1 MNPEDRLPAPL
12 EQAVAE
18 IRGEEVSQA
27 DVDAAASR
35 VWRRLA
41 QEAERP
47 AEHIGDCAAFR
58 ELFADYRAGR
68 LSDARALLVRDHL
81 HECVACRR
89 VFEGKVV
96 SLERPLPDG
105 RGSESISRRSET
117 RAAGRWAVA
126 AGVVVAGGLV
136 AWFTIFQHTSSGRT
150 VVQSING
157 TLYEVSGAGLRPMA
171 PGEALPDGIE
181 IRTARDSRATIALG
195 DGSLAELR
203 ERSDFSTSGASSG
216 PGGDMT
222 LHLDRGSLIVQAAK
236 RRSGHLF
243 VATADC
249 RVAVTG
255 TMFGVN
261 AGVKGTRVSVVEGQ
275 VSVSQENRQRILS
288 PGEQFSTS
296 EVLERAPVRQQVS
309 WSTNTRFL
317 GALAAL
323 HDILIE
329 PRPVKQ
335 VRYSSRLLPRLP
347 ESTVFYAAIPN
358 LSDYFAEAK
367 AAFRK
372 KSTEDAGLRAWL
384 AAPEGAQAAAIEP
397 FLDRLRA
404 ANEYLGDEIVVFG
417 TTSAPAPVIL
427 AELKRDGFAEF
438 LRGTGLP
445 LAMEVRSG
453 MVLLSP
459 NPKALAVA
467 LDGTFQNTEF
477 YRRIEGAYRQGAGLL
492 LCADLKSVP
501 HASLPFRNGGGLDV
515 DRSRQAKAPAPP
527 MGATPPARF
536 LIVGQQQVSKRIETR
551 AALDFDGPRQGIAA
565 WLAAPSPF
573 GALDYITPEATLAA
587 AFVVADPAAMLDQIL
602 SRDPQAAEGRRELAA
617 SLGGEFALALDG
629 PPFPVPSWKLV
640 AEVYDPARFEKALET
655 VVAEHNR
662 AAEGTGAKRLR
673 MAQETADGRTYYLL
687 GLGDPN
693 PLGEAHYTFASGY
706 LIAAPTRALVAR
718 ALEAGANGI
727 GLARSQSF
735 TALLPHDPYADFS
748 AVVYQHLGTTL
759 APFAGLL
766 GPKGAELANPKPL
779 LVAAYAEPDRVTLA
793 STGDLLGIS
802 LSNLLSGSALGAVK
816 DMLPMAQLLG
826 TSAVPIPSR

>member
-12 EQAVAE
+12 EQAVSE
-18 IRGEEVSQA
+18 IRAEEISEA
-27 DVDAAASR
+27 DVDTAASR
-35 VWRRLA
+35 VWQRLA

-47 AEHIGDCAAFR
+47 AEHIGDCTGFR

-89 VFEGKVV
+89 VFEGRVV
-96 SLERPLPDG
+96 SVQVGQAVSPANPKVGQVLSP
-105 RGSESISRRSET
+105 
-117 RAAGRWAVA
+117 ANKRWAIA
-126 AGVVVAGGLV
+126 AGVVAAGGLA
-136 AWFTIFQHTSSGRT
+136 AWFTIFQHGSPGHAI
-150 VVQSING
+150 VQSING
-157 TLYEVSGAGLRPMA
+157 TLYEVSAAGLRRMA
-171 PGEALPDGIE
+171 PGEALADGVE
-181 IRTARDSRATIALG
+181 IRTARDSRATVALG

-216 PGGDMT
+216 PGGDVT
-222 LHLDRGSLIVQAAK
+222 LHLDRGSLIIQAAK

-275 VSVSQENRQRILS
+275 VSVTQENRQNILR

-296 EVLERAPVRQQVS
+296 EILEPAPVREEMA
-309 WSTNTRFL
+309 WSRNARLLSAL
-317 GALAAL
+317 GALRGIFDQAHL
-323 HDILIE
+323 
-329 PRPVKQ
+329 VKH

-347 ESTVFYAAIPN
+347 ASTAFYAAIPN
-358 LSDYFAEAK
+358 LSDYLAEAK
-367 AAFRK
+367 AVFRQ
-372 KSTEDAGLRAWL
+372 KSAEDAGLRAWL
-384 AAPEGAQAAAIEP
+384 AGPEGAQAAAIEP
-397 FLDRLRA
+397 FLDKLQA
-404 ANEYLGDEIVVFG
+404 GNEYLGDEIVVFG
-417 TTSAPAPVIL
+417 TASAPAPVIL
-427 AELKRDGFAEF
+427 AEVKRDGFADF

-445 LAMEVRSG
+445 LAVQMRAG
-453 MVLLSP
+453 TVLLSP
-459 NPKALAVA
+459 NPKALAVP
-467 LDGTFQNTEF
+467 LDGTFQKTEF
-477 YRRIEGAYRQGAGLL
+477 YGRIDHAYRLGAGLL
-492 LCADLKSVP
+492 LAADLKNMPPSN
-501 HASLPFRNGGGLDV
+501 LPLANGGGLE
-515 DRSRQAKAPAPP
+515 AF
-527 MGATPPARF
+527 GATPPARF
-536 LIVGQQQVSKRIETR
+536 LIVGQRQVDKRMETR
-551 AALDFDGPRQGIAA
+551 AALDFDGARQGVAA

-602 SRDPQAAEGRRELAA
+602 GRDPQAVESRRDLAA

-640 AEVYDPARFEKALET
+640 AEVYDPARFQKALEE

-662 AAEGTGAKRLR
+662 AAEATGAKRLR
-673 MAQETADGRTYYLL
+673 MTQETVDGRTYYLL

-693 PLGEAHYTFASGY
+693 PLGEAHYTFRSGY

-718 ALEAGANGI
+718 ALEAGVNGI
-727 GLARSQSF
+727 GLARSQAF

-759 APFAGLL
+759 APLAGLL
-766 GPKGAELANPKPL
+766 GPKGAELANPQPL

-793 STGDLLGIS
+793 STGDLLGLS

-826 TSAVPIPSR
+826 TSQAPIPSR